1 VTLAL
6 HWSEHDTLPEEQTR
20 VIDEGIGEYNDAA
33 APLHEV
39 QPLAVFVR
47 GDDGA
52 VVGGESGV
60 GSGIGGEN
68 VRGPVIGGAIGRT
81 WGVTCELRLLWVH
94 AQWRGQGLGMQ
105 LMQRFEQRAA
115 SRGVRHV
122 YLETWTF
129 QAPDFYERL
138 GYRKTHTNANFPHGL
153 AKFVMERW
161 LDGRAG

>member
-1 VTLAL
+1 MTKTLR
-6 HWSEHDTLPEEQTR
+6 WSAHDLLPAEPAR
-20 VIDEGIGEYNDAA
+20 VVDEGIGEYNDAA

-39 QPLAVFVR
+39 QPLAVFVH
-47 GDDGA
+47 GDEDA
-52 VVGGESGV
+52 EA
-60 GSGIGGEN
+60 GSGNATGH
-68 VRGPVIGGAIGRT
+68 VIGGAVGRT
-81 WGVTCELRLLWVH
+81 WGASCELQQLWVH
-94 AQWRGQGLGMQ
+94 ARWRSQGLGTQ
-105 LMQRFEQRAA
+105 LMRRFEQRAA

-161 LDGRAG
+161 LDESTS